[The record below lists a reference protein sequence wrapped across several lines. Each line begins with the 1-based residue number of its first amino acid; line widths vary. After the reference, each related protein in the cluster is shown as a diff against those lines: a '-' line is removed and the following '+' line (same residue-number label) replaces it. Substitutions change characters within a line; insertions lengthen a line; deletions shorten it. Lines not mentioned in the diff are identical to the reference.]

1 MGTTMKKIREL
12 SFAAVDATPLD
23 GTTANR
29 TYQPKDRLITAAS
42 GTGAC
47 VLLRQDT
54 DAVIITGSGTG
65 SDGNIAVF
73 HIYGYAMDDLE
84 TAASG
89 GPAERIYITVTGT
102 LGTAVAGTGQLYFD
116 TFSGTDVHTS
126 TIGIYDSGNNA
137 VCKITFD
144 TQGIKYL
151 YFEPITFTTLTA
163 IKFYIREVGAT

>member
-1 MGTTMKKIREL
+1 MGTTMKEVREL
-12 SFAAVDATPLD
+12 SFPARDATPLD
-23 GTTANR
+23 GTTAGR
-29 TYQPKDRLITAAS
+29 TYQPKDRLIKVES

-47 VLLRQDT
+47 VPLRADT

-65 SDGNIAVF
+65 SNGDSAVF
-73 HIYGYAMDDLE
+73 HIYGYPMDDLE

-116 TFSGTDVHTS
+116 TFSGTDLHTS

-137 VCKITFD
+137 VCKIAFD
-144 TQGIKYL
+144 CQGLKYL
-151 YFEPITFTTLTA
+151 YFEPITFYTLSA
-163 IKFYIREVGAT
+163 IKFYIREVGAI